1 MPALD
6 RPRDVRPGEE
16 LDPDA
21 LSAWLREALGIE
33 ERPTVHQYP
42 SGFSNL
48 TYLLDVGHRELVLRR
63 PPRGAQVEGGHDMGR
78 EYRLL
83 SALHG
88 RVPVPE
94 PLAYEPTGGVLGAP
108 FYVMEH
114 VPGVILRGTAG
125 RAAQPDAATMA
136 AVADAFVGTFATLHG
151 VDVGAAGLGE
161 MGSPEGYVRRQVE
174 GWARRYTDAATDV
187 VPEVEAAL
195 AWMREHQPPESGAA
209 LVHNDYKYDNLVLD
223 PADLAAVRAVLDWE
237 LATVGDPLMDL
248 GSTLGY
254 WVEAG
259 DGPVLKGMALSPT
272 WWPGNPTRAELVAA
286 YERRTGREVRHAVFY
301 YVYGLVK
308 LAVIAQQI
316 YKRWTLG
323 LTEDPRFEGLIHA
336 VRACGDTATRAIE
349 RDRLSSL
356 FD

>member
-1 MPALD
+1 MPDLD

-21 LSAWLREALGIE
+21 LAEWLREALGVE
-33 ERPTVHQYP
+33 SRPAVHQYP

-48 TYLLDVGHRELVLRR
+48 TYLLDLGHREVVLRR
-63 PPRGAQVEGGHDMGR
+63 PPHGAQVKGGHDMGR
-78 EYRLL
+78 EFRIL
-83 SALHG
+83 SALYG

-94 PLAYEPTGGVLGAP
+94 PLAYEATGDVLGAP

-114 VPGVILRGTAG
+114 VPGVILRGTT
-125 RAAQPDAATMA
+125 AAPPDAATMSR
-136 AVADAFVGTFATLHG
+136 VAGAFVETFATLHA
-151 VDVGAAGLGE
+151 VDVEAVGLGE
-161 MGSPEGYVRRQVE
+161 MGSPDGYVRRQVE
-174 GWARRYTDAATDV
+174 GWRRRYADAATDA
-187 VPEVEAAL
+187 VPEVEAAF
-195 AWMREHQPPESGAA
+195 AWMEGHRPAESGAA

-223 PADLAAVRAVLDWE
+223 PTDLGRVRAVLDWE

-259 DGPVLKGMALSPT
+259 ESPVLQRMALSPT

-286 YERRTGREVRHAVFY
+286 YEARTGRAVEHAVFY
-301 YVYGLVK
+301 YVYGLAK

-323 LTEDPRFEGLIHA
+323 LTTDPRFEALVHA
-336 VRACGDTATRAIE
+336 VRACGDTAVRAIE
-349 RDRLSSL
+349 RGRISGLYA
-356 FD
+356 